1 MGESSSYEEDGAALP
16 RLTTAWHVT
25 SSVNRQSILE
35 HGLDWRRMGEAGGV
49 ASGVIYRGPEMEAVF
64 LLEAADQADFF
75 IGFGTHPRFDVWQVD
90 VDGLVIEPGP
100 DGWVIHHQPIPPE
113 RLRLVRQDVTASRAS
128 TGHDADVQVDAQVT
142 LRDSLRPQTR
152 ES

>member
-1 MGESSSYEEDGAALP
+1 MADCLGDDEHGVAVP
-16 RLTTAWHVT
+16 PPTMAWHVT

-35 HGLDWRRMGEAGGV
+35 DGLDWRRMGAAGGV

-90 VDGLVIEPGP
+90 VAGLVIEPGP
-100 DGWVIHHQPIPPE
+100 DGWVIHRQPIPPQ
-113 RLRLVRQDVTASRAS
+113 RLRLVRQDVSMSPATCDQ
-128 TGHDADVQVDAQVT
+128 DADVQVDAQVT
-142 LRDSLRPQTR
+142 LRDSLSQKKT
-152 ES
+152 EF